1 MNPAAGRSPVARGR
15 WTDVYDL
22 GGGRVLKRYRDT
34 SAKPIAAFEARV
46 MAHARAHGV
55 PVPEVFEVDGCD
67 LVLEKID
74 GPTML
79 EHLARRPLS
88 LRHHARTLAQL
99 HDIVH
104 TVPAP
109 DGLRQPFGPGGAL
122 LHLDLHPDNVI
133 LSSSGPA
140 LIDWQGAV
148 AGPPAADLAHTW
160 LLLRTSVVPGPLFQ
174 RVVGTVGQR
183 LFARTFVACVD
194 AKAVRQ
200 ALPVVAARRLQ
211 DSTLLEVEA
220 ARIRRLLRRAGMTGR
235 PSGPGGE
242 LSDPGGGPGQGP

>member
-1 MNPAAGRSPVARGR
+1 MKLASGASPVARGR

-22 GGGRVLKRYRDT
+22 GGGRILKRYRDT
-34 SAKPIAAFEARV
+34 SAEPIAAFEAGV
-46 MAHARAHGV
+46 MVHARAHGV

-79 EHLARRPLS
+79 EDLTRRPLS
-88 LRHHARTLAQL
+88 LRQHARTLAEL
-99 HDIVH
+99 HGIVH
-104 TVPAP
+104 AVAAP
-109 DGLRQPFGPGGAL
+109 GGLQHPFGPGGAL

-133 LSSSGPA
+133 LSGSGPM

-148 AGPPAADLAHTW
+148 AGPAAADVAHTW
-160 LLLRTSVVPGPLFQ
+160 LLIRTSVVPGPILQ
-174 RVVGTVGQR
+174 RAVGSVGQR
-183 LFARTFVACVD
+183 LFASTFLAHVD
-194 AKAVRQ
+194 AAATTS

-220 ARIRRLLRRAGMTGR
+220 TRIRRLLKARG
-235 PSGPGGE
+235 
-242 LSDPGGGPGQGP
+242 